1 MSALVIFFL
10 LSFMTDSISW
20 ICLEVPHHKKKV
32 KKKRKRKG
40 QKRYLH
46 LLNRERQMEKKIDP
60 QIYLKK
66 KMGTHNRK
74 RNRKVL
80 PFKNKDFE
88 LQKC

>member
-20 ICLEVPHHKKKV
+20 ICLEVPHHKEKA
-32 KKKRKRKG
+32 KKKGREKG

-46 LLNRERQMEKKIDP
+46 LLSRERQMEKKIEP

-66 KMGTHNRK
+66 KMGTHRK